1 MALEQLQLSIDASV
15 ATITVNRPQ
24 ALNALDRAT
33 LHELDSLL
41 DRLRDDS
48 AVRVLILTGAGE
60 KAFVAGADIKE
71 LAALSALQASLHAA
85 MGQAVFAKLEALG
98 KPSIAAINGF
108 ALGGGLEL
116 AMACSLRIASSKARM
131 GLPEITLGL
140 IPGFGGTQRL
150 PRLIGTGPAL
160 HLVLTASMIDAARA
174 LQIGLVSEVVEPEEL
189 LPTANRIANQLAG
202 FSPAILRLASQTV
215 RHGSEMPLTEALAFE
230 AAQFG
235 VAAGT
240 DDAREGMAAFIE
252 KRKAKFEGR

>member
-1 MALEQLQLSIDASV
+1 MALENLQLSIEASV

-33 LHELDSLL
+33 LHELDTLL

-48 AVRVLILTGAGE
+48 AVRALVFTGAGE

-71 LAALSALQASLHAA
+71 LAALTGLQANLHAA

-98 KPSIAAINGF
+98 KPSVAAINGF

-116 AMACSLRIASSKARM
+116 AMACTLRIASSKARL

-150 PRLIGTGPAL
+150 PRLVGQGHAVHLILTGA
-160 HLVLTASMIDAARA
+160 MIDAARA
-174 LQIGLVSEVVEPEEL
+174 AQIGLVSQVVEPEEL
-189 LPTANRIANQLAG
+189 LDTAARLAGQLAG
-202 FSPAILRLASQTV
+202 FSPAILRLADQTV
-215 RHGSEMPLTEALAFE
+215 RHGSEMAFTEGLAYE

-240 DDAREGMAAFIE
+240 EDAREGMAAFVE